1 MISKTIVDTTS
12 GVETKIPF
20 TDAELEAHRVEREEW
35 ARGEPDRQ
43 FLSLRSTRNELLKDS
58 DWSHG
63 LDSPLSSD
71 AKINWAAYRQELRDL
86 PANTPDP
93 ANPTWPTKPE

>member
-1 MISKTIVDTTS
+1 MINKTIVNTNS

-35 ARGEPDRQ
+35 ASGETDRQ
-43 FLSLRSTRNELLKDS
+43 FFSLRATRNELLKNS
-58 DWSHG
+58 DWSNG

-71 AKINWAAYRQELRDL
+71 AKINWAAYRQALRDL
-86 PANTPDP
+86 PATVIDP
-93 ANPTWPTKPE
+93 ANPIWPTPPE